1 MLDQHFGMLYLTS
14 RSHMGGL
21 RKNDPNGGFFS
32 CVFLKFFT
40 DFLLG
45 LKVAYYN
52 GLTQKKKKFFFDLNI
67 YL

>member
-1 MLDQHFGMLYLTS
+1 MDL
-14 RSHMGGL
+14 RSPRRGHNIKPYMGGL

-52 GLTQKKKKFFFDLNI
+52 GLTQKKKKNFDLNI